1 MFKWILASTG
11 SNFQVPTEKVDST
24 FRKKQLGVL
33 IATSLSYIAYYII
46 RLVFTTEQHTIMK
59 EYGFSISQI
68 GLVLSTFGVGYGI
81 SKLFM
86 GALSDKANSKYFLAL
101 GLYLSAFFNAGL
113 AFTHNFYVIV
123 GLMLLM
129 SSAQSMGAPA
139 CQREISLWFSKR
151 NRGTAYAIW
160 SSAHNAGAFLCV
172 MTVELAAFLFSNS
185 IASIFLTASV
195 VSILIATLML
205 FINSESPVSEG
216 LPPVSKYDEEVELT
230 SEGEIANKATT
241 DLSILQVFI
250 KYIILNKI
258 VWAIALTS
266 MAIYIIRYG
275 IMSWIPSYLPTKGF
289 TPSFSKWLIGI
300 FEIAAVP
307 GVIIMGML
315 SDKLKGQR
323 ALVCLW
329 CLFGLTVSLLIYFF
343 SDNQTFITIDLFF
356 MGSLIYAPATLIGLM
371 INEAVP
377 KFAVGVSTGFIGF
390 FQYVLGEVGATALIG
405 VLVDKFGWQANSAVI
420 FIALGVI
427 FILTIY
433 LVLNDRKVLKRE
445 ISLEKNRKLNE

>member
-1 MFKWILASTG
+1 MFKWILASPDA
-11 SNFQVPTEKVDST
+11 SFKVPDEKVDST

-33 IATSLSYIAYYII
+33 IATSFSYIAYYII
-46 RLVFTTEQHTIMK
+46 RLVFTTEQHSIMN
-59 EYGFSISQI
+59 EYSFSISQV
-68 GLVLSTFGVGYGI
+68 GLILSTFGIGYGV

-86 GALSDKANSKYFLAL
+86 GALSDKANTKYFLVA
-101 GLYLSAFFNAGL
+101 GLYLSALFNAGL
-113 AFTHNFYVIV
+113 AFTRNFYVIII
-123 GLMLLM
+123 LMLLM

-139 CQREISLWFSKR
+139 CQREISLWFSKK

-172 MTVELAAFLFSNS
+172 MTVELGSYLFNNSLAA
-185 IASIFLTASV
+185 IFLTASV
-195 VSILIATLML
+195 VSVVIATLML
-205 FINSESPVSEG
+205 LINSESPAAEG
-216 LPPVSKYDEEVELT
+216 LPSASKYDDEIELT
-230 SEGEIANKATT
+230 SEGEIAST
-241 DLSILQVFI
+241 DKTSLSIVQVFI
-250 KYIILNKI
+250 KYILMNKI
-258 VWAIALTS
+258 VWAVALTS

-289 TPSFSKWLIGI
+289 SPSFSKWLVGI

-307 GVIIMGML
+307 GVIVMGML

-329 CLFGLTVSLLIYFF
+329 CLLGLTVSLMIYFF
-343 SDNQTFITIDLFF
+343 STNQTLITIDLFF

-405 VLVDKFGWQANSAVI
+405 ILVDKIGWKANSLVI
-420 FIALGVI
+420 FVALGVI

-433 LVLNDRKVLKRE
+433 LVINDRRILKRE
-445 ISLEKNRKLNE
+445 NNIS

>member
-1 MFKWILASTG
+1 MFRWILASED
-11 SNFQVPTEKVDST
+11 SSFKVPQGEIDST
-24 FRKKQLGVL
+24 FKKKQIGVL
-33 IATSLSYIAYYII
+33 VATSFSYIAYYII
-46 RLVFTTEQHTIMK
+46 RLVFTTEQHSIMH
-59 EYGFSISQI
+59 EYSFSISQI
-68 GLVLSTFGVGYGI
+68 GLILSTFGIGYGI

-86 GALSDKANSKYFLAL
+86 GALSDKANTKYFLII
-101 GLYLSAFFNAGL
+101 GLYLSALFNAGL
-113 AFTHNFYVIV
+113 AFTHNFYIII

-151 NRGTAYAIW
+151 KRGTAYAVW

-172 MTVELAAFLFSNS
+172 MTVEMSAFLFNNS
-185 IASIFLTASV
+185 LSAVFLTASV
-195 VSILIATLML
+195 VSVIIGTLMFL
-205 FINSESPVSEG
+205 INSESPAAEG
-216 LPPVSKYDEEVELT
+216 LPSVSKYNNDIEIT
-230 SEGEIANKATT
+230 GEGEIATNEKTG
-241 DLSILQVFI
+241 LSIIQVFI
-250 KYIILNKI
+250 KYILMNKI
-258 VWAIALTS
+258 VWAVALTS

-289 TPSFSKWLIGI
+289 SPSFSKWLVGI

-307 GVIIMGML
+307 GVVVMGML

-329 CLFGLTVSLLIYFF
+329 CLVGLTISLIIYFF
-343 SDNQTFITIDLFF
+343 SANQTLITIDLFF

-377 KFAVGVSTGFIGF
+377 NFAVGVSTGFIGF

-405 VLVDKFGWQANSAVI
+405 ILVDKFGWKANSSVI
-420 FIALGVI
+420 FIALGII

-433 LVLNDRKVLKRE
+433 LVLNDRKILKQ
-445 ISLEKNRKLNE
+445 EKQITENIQI

>member
-1 MFKWILASTG
+1 MFKWILASPDA
-11 SNFQVPTEKVDST
+11 NFKIPDEKVDST
-24 FRKKQLGVL
+24 FRRKQIGVL
-33 IATSLSYIAYYII
+33 IATSFSYIAYYII
-46 RLVFTTEQHTIMK
+46 RLVFTTEQHSIMN
-59 EYGFSISQI
+59 EYSFSISQV
-68 GLVLSTFGVGYGI
+68 GLILSTFGVGYGV

-86 GALSDKANSKYFLAL
+86 GALSDKANTKYFLAA
-101 GLYLSAFFNAGL
+101 GLYLSALFNAGL
-113 AFTHNFYVIV
+113 AFTRNFYVIII
-123 GLMLLM
+123 LMLLM

-139 CQREISLWFSKR
+139 CQREISLWFSKKK
-151 NRGTAYAIW
+151 RGTAYAIW

-172 MTVELAAFLFSNS
+172 MTVELGAYLFNNSLAA
-185 IASIFLTASV
+185 IFLTASV
-195 VSILIATLML
+195 VSVVIATLML
-205 FINSESPVSEG
+205 LINSESPAAEG
-216 LPPVSKYDEEVELT
+216 LPSASKYDGQIELT
-230 SEGEIANKATT
+230 SEGEIALT
-241 DLSILQVFI
+241 DKTSLSIVQVFI
-250 KYIILNKI
+250 KYILMNKI

-289 TPSFSKWLIGI
+289 SPSFSKWLVGI

-307 GVIIMGML
+307 GVIVMGML

-329 CLFGLTVSLLIYFF
+329 CLLGLTVSLMIYFF
-343 SDNQTFITIDLFF
+343 STNQTLITIDLFF

-405 VLVDKFGWQANSAVI
+405 ILVDKIGWQANSLVI
-420 FIALGVI
+420 FVALGVI

-433 LVLNDRKVLKRE
+433 LVINDRRILKRE
-445 ISLEKNRKLNE
+445 NKIS

>member
-1 MFKWILASTG
+1 MFKWILASPDA
-11 SNFQVPTEKVDST
+11 SFKVPDEKVDST

-33 IATSLSYIAYYII
+33 IATSFSYIAYYII
-46 RLVFTTEQHTIMK
+46 RLVFTTEQHSIMN
-59 EYGFSISQI
+59 EYSFSISQV
-68 GLVLSTFGVGYGI
+68 GLILSTFGIGYGV

-86 GALSDKANSKYFLAL
+86 GALSDKANTKYFLVA
-101 GLYLSAFFNAGL
+101 GLYLSALFNAGL
-113 AFTHNFYVIV
+113 AFTRNFYVIII
-123 GLMLLM
+123 LMLLM

-139 CQREISLWFSKR
+139 CQREISLWFSKK

-172 MTVELAAFLFSNS
+172 MTVELGAYLFNNSLAA
-185 IASIFLTASV
+185 IFLTASV
-195 VSILIATLML
+195 VSVIIGTLML
-205 FINSESPVSEG
+205 LINSESPAAEG
-216 LPPVSKYDEEVELT
+216 LPSASKYDDEIELT
-230 SEGEIANKATT
+230 SEGEIAST
-241 DLSILQVFI
+241 DKTSLSIVQVFI
-250 KYIILNKI
+250 KYILMNKI
-258 VWAIALTS
+258 VWAVALTS

-289 TPSFSKWLIGI
+289 SPSFSKWLVGI

-307 GVIIMGML
+307 GVIVMGML

-329 CLFGLTVSLLIYFF
+329 CLLGLTVSLMIYFF
-343 SDNQTFITIDLFF
+343 STNQTLITIDLFF

-405 VLVDKFGWQANSAVI
+405 ILVDKIGWKANSLVI
-420 FIALGVI
+420 FVALGVI

-433 LVLNDRKVLKRE
+433 LVINDRRILKRE
-445 ISLEKNRKLNE
+445 NNIS

>member
-1 MFKWILASTG
+1 MFKWILASPDA
-11 SNFQVPTEKVDST
+11 SFKVPDEKVDST

-33 IATSLSYIAYYII
+33 IATSFSYIAYYII
-46 RLVFTTEQHTIMK
+46 RLVFTTEQHSIMN
-59 EYGFSISQI
+59 EYSFSISQV
-68 GLVLSTFGVGYGI
+68 GLILSTFGIGYGV

-86 GALSDKANSKYFLAL
+86 GALSDKANTKYFLVA
-101 GLYLSAFFNAGL
+101 GLYLSALFNAGL
-113 AFTHNFYVIV
+113 AFTRNFYVIII
-123 GLMLLM
+123 LMLLM

-139 CQREISLWFSKR
+139 CQREISLWFSKK

-172 MTVELAAFLFSNS
+172 MTVELGAYLFNNSLAA
-185 IASIFLTASV
+185 IFLTASV
-195 VSILIATLML
+195 VSVIIGTLML
-205 FINSESPVSEG
+205 LINSESPAAEG
-216 LPPVSKYDEEVELT
+216 LPSASKYDDEIELT
-230 SEGEIANKATT
+230 SEGEIAST
-241 DLSILQVFI
+241 DKTSLSIVQVFI
-250 KYIILNKI
+250 KYILMNKI

-289 TPSFSKWLIGI
+289 SPSFSKWLVGI

-307 GVIIMGML
+307 GVIVMGML

-329 CLFGLTVSLLIYFF
+329 CLLGLTVSLMIYFF
-343 SDNQTFITIDLFF
+343 STNQTLITIDLFF

-405 VLVDKFGWQANSAVI
+405 ILVDKIGWKANSLVI
-420 FIALGVI
+420 FVALGVI

-433 LVLNDRKVLKRE
+433 LVINDRRILKRE
-445 ISLEKNRKLNE
+445 NNIS

>member
-1 MFKWILASTG
+1 MFKWILASPDA
-11 SNFQVPTEKVDST
+11 SFKVPDEKVDST

-33 IATSLSYIAYYII
+33 IATSFSYIAYYII
-46 RLVFTTEQHTIMK
+46 RLVFTTEQHSIMN
-59 EYGFSISQI
+59 EYSFSISQV
-68 GLVLSTFGVGYGI
+68 GLILSTFGIGYGV

-86 GALSDKANSKYFLAL
+86 GALSDKANTKYFLAA
-101 GLYLSAFFNAGL
+101 GLYLSALFNAGL
-113 AFTHNFYVIV
+113 AFTRNFYVIII
-123 GLMLLM
+123 LMLLM

-139 CQREISLWFSKR
+139 CQREISLWFSKK

-172 MTVELAAFLFSNS
+172 MTVELGAYLFNNSLAA
-185 IASIFLTASV
+185 IFLTASV
-195 VSILIATLML
+195 VSVIIGTLML
-205 FINSESPVSEG
+205 LINSESPAAEG
-216 LPPVSKYDEEVELT
+216 LPSASKYDDEIELT
-230 SEGEIANKATT
+230 SEGEIAST
-241 DLSILQVFI
+241 DKTSLSIVQVFI
-250 KYIILNKI
+250 KYILMNKI
-258 VWAIALTS
+258 VWAVALTS

-289 TPSFSKWLIGI
+289 SPSFSKWLVGI

-307 GVIIMGML
+307 GVIVMGML

-329 CLFGLTVSLLIYFF
+329 CLLGLTVSLMIYFF
-343 SDNQTFITIDLFF
+343 STNQTLITIDLFF

-405 VLVDKFGWQANSAVI
+405 ILVDKIGWKANSLVI
-420 FIALGVI
+420 FVALGVI

-433 LVLNDRKVLKRE
+433 LVINDRRILKRE
-445 ISLEKNRKLNE
+445 NNIS

>member
-1 MFKWILASTG
+1 MFKWILASPDA
-11 SNFQVPTEKVDST
+11 SFKVPDEKVDST

-33 IATSLSYIAYYII
+33 IATSFSYIAYYII
-46 RLVFTTEQHTIMK
+46 RLVFTTEQHSIMN
-59 EYGFSISQI
+59 EYSFSISQV
-68 GLVLSTFGVGYGI
+68 GLILSTFGIGYGV

-86 GALSDKANSKYFLAL
+86 GALSDKANTKYFLAA
-101 GLYLSAFFNAGL
+101 GLYLSALFNAGL
-113 AFTHNFYVIV
+113 AFTRNFYVIII
-123 GLMLLM
+123 LMLLM

-139 CQREISLWFSKR
+139 CQREISLWFSKK

-172 MTVELAAFLFSNS
+172 MTVELGAYLFNNSLAA
-185 IASIFLTASV
+185 IFLTASV
-195 VSILIATLML
+195 VSVIIATLML
-205 FINSESPVSEG
+205 LINSESPAAEG
-216 LPPVSKYDEEVELT
+216 LPSASKYDDEIELT
-230 SEGEIANKATT
+230 SEGEIAST
-241 DLSILQVFI
+241 DKTSLSIVQVFI
-250 KYIILNKI
+250 KYILMNKI
-258 VWAIALTS
+258 VWAVALTS

-289 TPSFSKWLIGI
+289 SPSFSKWLVGI

-307 GVIIMGML
+307 GVIVMGML

-329 CLFGLTVSLLIYFF
+329 CLLGLTVSLMIYFF
-343 SDNQTFITIDLFF
+343 STNQTLITIDLFF

-405 VLVDKFGWQANSAVI
+405 ILVDKIGWKANSLVI
-420 FIALGVI
+420 FVALGVI

-433 LVLNDRKVLKRE
+433 LVINDRRVLKRE
-445 ISLEKNRKLNE
+445 NKIS

>member
-1 MFKWILASTG
+1 
-11 SNFQVPTEKVDST
+11 
-24 FRKKQLGVL
+24 
-33 IATSLSYIAYYII
+33 
-46 RLVFTTEQHTIMK
+46 
-59 EYGFSISQI
+59 
-68 GLVLSTFGVGYGI
+68 
-81 SKLFM
+81 
-86 GALSDKANSKYFLAL
+86 
-101 GLYLSAFFNAGL
+101 
-113 AFTHNFYVIV
+113 
-123 GLMLLM
+123 MLLM
-129 SSAQSMGAPA
+129 ASAQSMGAPA

-151 NRGTAYAIW
+151 KRGTAYAIW

-172 MTVELAAFLFSNS
+172 MTVEMAAYLFSNS
-185 IASIFLTASV
+185 LAAIFLTASV
-195 VSILIATLML
+195 VSVLIATIML

-216 LPPVSKYDEEVELT
+216 LPPVSQYDDEIELT
-230 SEGEIANKATT
+230 SEGEVANKATT
-241 DLSILQVFI
+241 DLSMLQVFI
-250 KYIILNKI
+250 KYIVLNKI
-258 VWAIALTS
+258 VWAVALTS
-266 MAIYIIRYG
+266 MAIYIIRSG

-289 TPSFSKWLIGI
+289 TPSFSKWLVGI

-329 CLFGLTVSLLIYFF
+329 CLFGLTASLLIYFF
-343 SDNQTFITIDLFF
+343 STNQTFITIDLFF

-377 KFAVGVSTGFIGF
+377 KFTVGVSTGFIGF

-405 VLVDKFGWQANSAVI
+405 ALVDKFGWQANSAVI

-445 ISLEKNRKLNE
+445 MTLEKK

>member
-1 MFKWILASTG
+1 MFKWILASPDA
-11 SNFQVPTEKVDST
+11 SFKVPDEKVDST
-24 FRKKQLGVL
+24 FRRKQLGVL
-33 IATSLSYIAYYII
+33 IATSFSYIAYYII
-46 RLVFTTEQHTIMK
+46 RLVFTTEQHSIMN
-59 EYGFSISQI
+59 EYSFSISQV
-68 GLVLSTFGVGYGI
+68 GLILSTFGIGYGV

-86 GALSDKANSKYFLAL
+86 GALSDKANTKYFLVA
-101 GLYLSAFFNAGL
+101 GLYLSALFNAGL
-113 AFTHNFYVIV
+113 AFTRNFYVIII
-123 GLMLLM
+123 LMLLM

-139 CQREISLWFSKR
+139 CQREISLWFSKK

-172 MTVELAAFLFSNS
+172 MTVELGAYLFNNSLAA
-185 IASIFLTASV
+185 IFLTASV
-195 VSILIATLML
+195 VSVIIGTLML
-205 FINSESPVSEG
+205 LINSESPAAEG
-216 LPPVSKYDEEVELT
+216 LPSASKYDDEIELT
-230 SEGEIANKATT
+230 SEGEIAST
-241 DLSILQVFI
+241 DKTSLSIVQVFI
-250 KYIILNKI
+250 RYILMNKI
-258 VWAIALTS
+258 VWAVALTS

-275 IMSWIPSYLPTKGF
+275 IMSWIPSYLPTRGF
-289 TPSFSKWLIGI
+289 SPSFSKWLVGI

-307 GVIIMGML
+307 GVIVMGML

-329 CLFGLTVSLLIYFF
+329 CLLGLTVSLMIYFF
-343 SDNQTFITIDLFF
+343 STNQTLITIDLFF

-405 VLVDKFGWQANSAVI
+405 ILVDKIGWQANSLVI
-420 FIALGVI
+420 FVALGVI

-433 LVLNDRKVLKRE
+433 LVINDRRILKRE
-445 ISLEKNRKLNE
+445 NKIS

>member
-1 MFKWILASTG
+1 MLKWILASPDA
-11 SNFQVPTEKVDST
+11 SFKIPDEKVDST
-24 FRKKQLGVL
+24 FRRKQLGVL
-33 IATSLSYIAYYII
+33 IATSFSYIAYYIV
-46 RLVFTTEQHTIMK
+46 RLVFTTEQHSIMN
-59 EYGFSISQI
+59 EYGFSISQV
-68 GLVLSTFGVGYGI
+68 GLILSTFGIGYGV

-86 GALSDKANSKYFLAL
+86 GALSDKANTKYFLVA
-101 GLYLSAFFNAGL
+101 GLYLSALFNAGL
-113 AFTHNFYVIV
+113 AFTRNFYVIII
-123 GLMLLM
+123 LMLLM

-139 CQREISLWFSKR
+139 CQREISLWFSKK

-172 MTVELAAFLFSNS
+172 MTVELGAYLFNNSLAA
-185 IASIFLTASV
+185 IFLTASV
-195 VSILIATLML
+195 VSVIIGTLML
-205 FINSESPVSEG
+205 LINSESPAAEG
-216 LPPVSKYDEEVELT
+216 LPSASKYDDEIELT
-230 SEGEIANKATT
+230 SEGEIAST
-241 DLSILQVFI
+241 DKTSLSIVQVFI
-250 KYIILNKI
+250 KYILMNKI
-258 VWAIALTS
+258 VWAVALTS

-289 TPSFSKWLIGI
+289 SPSFSKWLVGI

-329 CLFGLTVSLLIYFF
+329 CILGLTVSLMIYFF
-343 SDNQTFITIDLFF
+343 STNQTLITIDLFF

-405 VLVDKFGWQANSAVI
+405 ILVDKIGWQANSLVI
-420 FIALGVI
+420 FVALGVI

-433 LVLNDRKVLKRE
+433 LVINDRRILKRE
-445 ISLEKNRKLNE
+445 NKISE

>member
-1 MFKWILASTG
+1 MQIRSFYKNHIFVVGIIFYLLIYHV
-11 SNFQVPTEKVDST
+11 VPLIERFIIFPT
-24 FRKKQLGVL
+24 FHL
-33 IATSLSYIAYYII
+33 SLFHGTMGCVVYSGIDII
-46 RLVFTTEQHTIMK
+46 SL
-59 EYGFSISQI
+59 
-68 GLVLSTFGVGYGI
+68 
-81 SKLFM
+81 
-86 GALSDKANSKYFLAL
+86 YFLIQQ
-101 GLYLSAFFNAGL
+101 YS
-113 AFTHNFYVIV
+113 
-123 GLMLLM
+123 
-129 SSAQSMGAPA
+129 
-139 CQREISLWFSKR
+139 QRD
-151 NRGTAYAIW
+151 
-160 SSAHNAGAFLCV
+160 
-172 MTVELAAFLFSNS
+172 
-185 IASIFLTASV
+185 SIF
-195 VSILIATLML
+195 
-205 FINSESPVSEG
+205 
-216 LPPVSKYDEEVELT
+216 
-230 SEGEIANKATT
+230 EIPKIKALATT

-329 CLFGLTVSLLIYFF
+329 CLFGLTASLLIYFF

-445 ISLEKNRKLNE
+445 MSLEKNKNLNE